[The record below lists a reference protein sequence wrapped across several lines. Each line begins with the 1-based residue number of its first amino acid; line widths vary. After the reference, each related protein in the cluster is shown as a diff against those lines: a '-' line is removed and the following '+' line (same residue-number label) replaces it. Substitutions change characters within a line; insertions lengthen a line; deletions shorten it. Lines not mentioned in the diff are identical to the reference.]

1 MSKLKNNLKQK
12 KDMLL
17 MSLNL
22 HIKNN
27 ISSLFLPHSRYLSNQ
42 KNKICR
48 CELKNPNL
56 LI

>member
-22 HIKNN
+22 HIKKQ
-27 ISSLFLPHSRYLSNQ
+27 Y
-42 KNKICR
+42 
-48 CELKNPNL
+48 
-56 LI
+56 

>member
-27 ISSLFLPHSRYLSNQ
+27 INSLFLPYSRNLSNQ
-42 KNKICR
+42 KNKIYR
-48 CELKNPNL
+48 CELKNPNV